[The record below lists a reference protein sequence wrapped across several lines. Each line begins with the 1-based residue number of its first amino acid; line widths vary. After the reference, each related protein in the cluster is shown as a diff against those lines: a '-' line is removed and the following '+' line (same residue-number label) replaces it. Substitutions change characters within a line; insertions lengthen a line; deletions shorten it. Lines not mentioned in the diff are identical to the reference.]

1 MCSTWSFTAGV
12 DVCDVGVV
20 GGFRRDAEAR
30 GGVGLVINIRQA
42 KTRRVWANQFVII
55 RHSDADVANVK
66 MDEAAG
72 GVLRTV
78 QVTAASLGSQVDR
91 GGLTAAETL
100 EDPQEVAKAARWRTG
115 DSVRRMTSVLAR
127 ISQVLKSFVE
137 SPAQAQQPGSV
148 PAPVRPLPLRGH
160 HDQPGPAAAVL
171 HAGSVLDYS
180 LLARALEMG
189 SGNHVWMQATLAA
202 MEIESNVATWLYE
215 QLGFVV
221 QLFAVDMCDCLN

>member
-1 MCSTWSFTAGV
+1 MADSGTEPAHRATLHLSRPPSAG
-12 DVCDVGVV
+12 
-20 GGFRRDAEAR
+20 RRPTPSRASVASS
-30 GGVGLVINIRQA
+30 IP
-42 KTRRVWANQFVII
+42 

-72 GVLRTV
+72 GVLRAV

-189 SGNHVWMQATLAA
+189 SGNHVSHGGVLPSLDSINHSPLHPPSLPVNRQPRAP
-202 MEIESNVATWLYE
+202 
-215 QLGFVV
+215 
-221 QLFAVDMCDCLN
+221 CRP